1 MANKK
6 YDIIVIG
13 SGPGGYVAAIRAA
26 QLGFSTACI
35 EKYPSLGGTCLNVG
49 CIPSKTLLQSTE
61 YYSLFQNHAK
71 THGMSFSNLLL
82 DFTTLMQR
90 KNEVVKGLTESIASL
105 FKKNKIDRYEGQASF
120 IDPHTIKIDNQ
131 EISGNSFILATGSKP
146 IQLPFL
152 PFDEKIIVSST
163 GVLSLEK
170 IPKKMLVIGA
180 GVIGVELASVYSRLG
195 TEVTIV
201 EMLDRICPTM
211 DHSVSK
217 ALLQIYK
224 KQGLNFFLSS
234 KVTSGE
240 IKNGKCKINFIHEEK
255 EHEELVDVVLVAVGR
270 KPYTEGL
277 GLENIGIETIKGFVQ
292 VDSEFRT
299 KYKHILAIGDVIE
312 GPMLAHK
319 ASEEGVAAVE
329 IIAGLK
335 THMNYM
341 TIPNVIYTHP
351 EVACVGL
358 TEGEV
363 KESGLN
369 AQVGTFFFR
378 GNPRARC
385 SDDTEGFVKV
395 IGDQDSGRLLGMH
408 IIGAH
413 ASELIA
419 EGVVAMEMKMTLE
432 EIARTSHAHPTLSEA
447 IKDATLA
454 ALKRP
459 IHG

>member
-1 MANKK
+1 MENKK

-35 EKYPSLGGTCLNVG
+35 EKYPKLGGTCLNVG
-49 CIPSKTLLQSTE
+49 CIPSKALLQSTE

-82 DFTTLMQR
+82 DFNVLMQR
-90 KNEVVKGLTESIASL
+90 KNEVVKGLTESIGLL
-105 FKKNKIDRYEGQASF
+105 FKKNKIDRYEGIASF
-120 IDPHTIKIDNQ
+120 IDPHTIKIDKQ

-152 PFDEKIIVSST
+152 PFDEKVIVSST
-163 GVLSLEK
+163 GILSLEK

-180 GVIGVELASVYSRLG
+180 GVIGVELASVYNRLG
-195 TEVTIV
+195 TDVIIV

-217 ALLQIYK
+217 SLLQIYK
-224 KQGLNFFLSS
+224 KQGLKFFLSS
-234 KVTSGE
+234 KVTAGKVE
-240 IKNGKCKINFIHEEK
+240 NGTCAINFIHEDK
-255 EHEELVDVVLVAVGR
+255 EHKEVVDIVLVAIGR

-277 GLENIGIETIKGFVQ
+277 GLENIGIETNKGFVQ

-319 ASEEGVAAVE
+319 ASEEGIAAVD
-329 IIAGLK
+329 ILAGLK
-335 THMNYM
+335 THLNYM

-351 EVACVGL
+351 EVASVGL
-358 TEGEV
+358 TEDEV
-363 KESGLN
+363 KGYGLD
-369 AQVGTFFFR
+369 AQIGTFFFR

-385 SDDTEGFVKV
+385 SNDIEGFVKV
-395 IGDQDSGRLLGMH
+395 IGDKKSGRLLGMH

-432 EIARTSHAHPTLSEA
+432 EIVRTSHAHPTLSEA
-447 IKDATLA
+447 IKDASLA
-454 ALKRP
+454 ALNRP